1 MNIKKKKVM
10 NTLERQAEVLNDLVL
25 INNDRVEGYQKAQ
38 EELKP
43 EDNDLMVL
51 FQDRI
56 EQSRMFHTE
65 LVGEVARLGEEIAT
79 GTKASGKI
87 YRAWMDVN
95 AFFGGSDRKVILD
108 NCEIGEGA
116 ALRAYDS
123 ALEEEALSPDQ
134 AAMVLRHHSEVK
146 ASHNRIKAMRDAL

>member
-1 MNIKKKKVM
+1 M

-51 FQDRI
+51 FQDRM

-123 ALEEEALSPDQ
+123 ALEEEALTPDQ
-134 AAMVLRHHSEVK
+134 AAMVLRHHSEIK